1 MPSADRNRPLLQRAG
16 GIALARLGQP
26 DAAHAELVAAL
37 GSARARRAGYDV
49 AATIDALD
57 ALGGADAEAR
67 RERDEII
74 DALKIVRLPHVPAP
88 LGRESTET
96 AWELGGT
103 PPSGRPTD
111 RPIRLAAAPR
121 IA

>member
-1 MPSADRNRPLLQRAG
+1 MPP
-16 GIALARLGQP
+16 
-26 DAAHAELVAAL
+26 HAELVAAL

-74 DALKIVRLPHVPAP
+74 DALKIVRLPHVPA
-88 LGRESTET
+88 LVGSGVDGDRVGAGRDS
-96 AWELGGT
+96 A
-103 PPSGRPTD
+103 
-111 RPIRLAAAPR
+111 
-121 IA
+121 